1 MRDGRARRAAPAL
14 SRERESDVSAVR
26 QAQPRGRKSFYRG
39 GEGMLTWVLHRV
51 SGVALF
57 GFLFV
62 HVLDTSLV
70 VVSPGLYNGVIELYH
85 APIVKLMEMGLVG
98 AVLYHGLNGL
108 RITLVDF
115 WSKGAARNKM
125 MMRVQTVVFVVLL
138 LGALIPMTA
147 QLIDEIQRNGII

>member
-1 MRDGRARRAAPAL
+1 
-14 SRERESDVSAVR
+14 
-26 QAQPRGRKSFYRG
+26 
-39 GEGMLTWVLHRV
+39 MLTWVLHRV

-57 GFLFV
+57 GFLFT
-62 HVLDTSLV
+62 HVLDTTLV

-125 MMRVQTVVFVVLL
+125 MMRVQTALFVILM

-147 QLIDEIQRNGII
+147 QLIDEVQRNGII